1 MKIAKVDEYEIIFDN
16 GNTIWYRHYADCCE
30 WNFADFSILDE
41 RTVHYD
47 YDFDENLIFNM
58 IECEGFTFGNEGHLI
73 FIPCY
78 SYQNGYYSSD
88 INIFYND
95 TEVLHGECEGLHD
108 YYDYDKFNEIQE
120 RWIEHERR

>member
-1 MKIAKVDEYEIIFDN
+1 MRITKVDEYEIMFDN
-16 GNTIWYRHYADCCE
+16 GNTIWYRHCSDCCE

-41 RTVHYD
+41 RTVNYD
-47 YDFDENLIFNM
+47 YDFDENLTFNM
-58 IECEGFTFGNEGHLI
+58 IDGEGFTFGNEGHLI

-95 TEVLHGECEGLHD
+95 KEVLHGDCEGLSD
-108 YYDYDKFNEIQE
+108 YYDSDKIDKIQE
-120 RWIEHERR
+120 RWAKINE